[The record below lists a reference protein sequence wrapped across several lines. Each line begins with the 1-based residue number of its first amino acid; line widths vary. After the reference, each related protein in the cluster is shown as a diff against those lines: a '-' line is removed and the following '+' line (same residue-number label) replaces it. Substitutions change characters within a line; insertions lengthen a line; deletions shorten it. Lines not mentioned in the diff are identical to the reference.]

1 MKKRGCSLGGKYVL
15 DSFALLAFLQGEN
28 GAQQVRNV
36 LEHGRENA
44 GTLFLSVVNLSECL
58 YIVERNRGSACARQ
72 VWESLQECPIHIEPA
87 TERHALVAARIK
99 ASHRVSLADAYAVA
113 LALEQAATVVTGD
126 PEFKEVEGLVP
137 VLWLPRTKP

>member
-15 DSFALLAFLQGEN
+15 DSYALLAFLQGES
-28 GAQQVRNV
+28 GAPQVREV
-36 LEHGRENA
+36 LEHGRANSD
-44 GTLFLSVVNLSECL
+44 TLFLSVVNLSECL
-58 YIVERNRGSACARQ
+58 YIVERNRGSAGARQ
-72 VWESLQECPIHIEPA
+72 VLEAIQECPIRIVPA

-126 PEFKEVEGLVP
+126 PEFKEVEEMIP
-137 VLWLPRTKP
+137 VLWLPRAEK